1 MERGLLTKYIE
12 NDVKTISV
20 IKELPRKVY
29 LIFCYL
35 TIWSLTL
42 ISSIIYL
49 TKKGFKFPAFLWRSA
64 FSLTIASSICGTYIA
79 YSRTDKFV
87 EKYKIPAC
95 LIYIF
100 DFITHIVPFFI
111 VLSYRKFMINN
122 SLPKTKNL
130 FFKMLG
136 FNVLFNSSY
145 LWLFGTYLY
154 PVSTLKL
161 VGGFSFV
168 NLLLTAYFSRI

>member
-64 FSLTIASSICGTYIA
+64 FSLTIASSICCTYIA

-95 LIYIF
+95 
-100 DFITHIVPFFI
+100 
-111 VLSYRKFMINN
+111 
-122 SLPKTKNL
+122 
-130 FFKMLG
+130 
-136 FNVLFNSSY
+136 
-145 LWLFGTYLY
+145 
-154 PVSTLKL
+154 
-161 VGGFSFV
+161 
-168 NLLLTAYFSRI
+168 